1 MARFY
6 DCDDVDYTEADRQ
19 LKEYEEAKKD
29 ARKEEKEKAKE
40 RFDDYKLKL
49 NGI

>member
-1 MARFY
+1 MRYFEY
-6 DCDDVDYTEADRQ
+6 GDIDYREAHEEELRI
-19 LKEYEEAKKD
+19 KEAKKD